1 VTAGLRSGILNAP
14 QPLVSPFRDPEGQH
28 RLQQHQAAPA
38 TPRAVTAAA
47 PDREESA
54 AMPDRAPQPV
64 ERPLPTE
71 EARDLFSLV
80 RELARREIAPKAAE
94 EEDAGRFP
102 REVFA
107 LLSESG
113 LLGLPYD
120 EAYGGGAQ
128 PYEVYLQVLE
138 ELAAARLT
146 VGLGVSVHT
155 LSCHALAAFG
165 TKEQCAEHLPAMLGG
180 GLLGA
185 YCLSEPAAGSDAASL
200 RTRAVRDGD
209 GWIINGTKAW
219 ITHGGIADFY
229 TVLARTGGAGAGGI
243 TAFLVPGD
251 APGLSAAAPER
262 KMGMNGSTTAQ
273 LHFDGVR
280 VPDARRIG
288 DPGQGFAIALSALD
302 SGRLGIAACAIGLAQ
317 AALDEALAYTRGRE
331 QFGRPVADFQGV
343 RFMLADIAT
352 QIEAGR
358 SLYLAAARLR
368 DAGRPFSRQA
378 AMAKLF
384 CTDAAMRVTTDAVQL
399 LGGYGYTADF
409 PVERYLREAKVL
421 QIVEGT
427 NQIQREV
434 IARHLAGPE
443 SRR

>member
-1 VTAGLRSGILNAP
+1 MSD
-14 QPLVSPFRDPEGQH
+14 RD
-28 RLQQHQAAPA
+28 
-38 TPRAVTAAA
+38 
-47 PDREESA
+47 
-54 AMPDRAPQPV
+54 PQPV
-64 ERPLPTE
+64 ERQLPTD
-71 EARDLFSLV
+71 EARDLLTLV
-80 RELARREIAPKAAE
+80 REIARREIAPRAAD

-102 REVFA
+102 REVFT

-120 EAYGGGAQ
+120 AEYGGGDQ

-155 LSCHALAAFG
+155 LASYALAAYG
-165 TKEQCAEHLPAMLGG
+165 TKQQQVEHLPAMLGG

-185 YCLSEPAAGSDAASL
+185 YCLSEPASGSDAASL

-209 GWIINGTKAW
+209 AWVINGTKAW

-229 TVLARTGGAGAGGI
+229 TVMARTGAEGSHGI

-251 APGLSAAAPER
+251 AAGLSGAVPEK
-262 KMGMNGSTTAQ
+262 KMGMKGSPTAQ
-273 LHFDGVR
+273 VHFDDVR
-280 VPDARRIG
+280 VADDHRLG
-288 DPGQGFAIALSALD
+288 EEGQGFAIALAALD

-317 AALDEALAYTRGRE
+317 AALDEAVGYATGRR
-331 QFGRPVADFQGV
+331 QFGHPISDFQGL
-343 RFMLADIAT
+343 RFMIADMAT

-358 SLYLAAARLR
+358 ALYLAAARLR
-368 DAGRPFSRQA
+368 DAGRPFAKQA
-378 AMAKLF
+378 AMAKLH
-384 CTDAAMRVTTDAVQL
+384 CTDTAMRVTTDAVQI

-409 PVERYLREAKVL
+409 PVERYMREAKVL

-427 NQIQREV
+427 NQIQRMV
-434 IARHLAGPE
+434 IARHVAGPE
-443 SRR
+443 SR